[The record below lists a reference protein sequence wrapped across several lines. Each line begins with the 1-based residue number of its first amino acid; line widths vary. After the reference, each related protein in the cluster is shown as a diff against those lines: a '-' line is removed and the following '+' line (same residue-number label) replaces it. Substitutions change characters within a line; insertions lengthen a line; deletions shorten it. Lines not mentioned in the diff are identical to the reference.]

1 MILDTLKKYPELG
14 MTTSFGSYIINKLSL
29 VNPLLGT
36 ISLIVGIGVGIT
48 TIILQIK
55 KIRSFK
61 W

>member
-61 W
+61 